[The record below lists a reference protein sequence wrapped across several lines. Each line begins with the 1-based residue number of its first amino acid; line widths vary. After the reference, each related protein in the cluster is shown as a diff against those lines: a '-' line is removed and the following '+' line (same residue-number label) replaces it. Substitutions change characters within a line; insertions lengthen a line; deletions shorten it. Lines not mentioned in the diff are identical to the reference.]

1 MSVAFE
7 VVPVYR
13 ICFTLTPR
21 ELVGLWWIKRLRLR
35 EVVNMKIRGI
45 FKIKLNGH

>member
-21 ELVGLWWIKRLRLR
+21 ELVCLWWIKRLR
-35 EVVNMKIRGI
+35 EVVDMKIRGI
-45 FKIKLNGH
+45 LK